1 MSPEI
6 PPLTGI
12 RLILATIALG
22 LGTFIQI
29 LDISI
34 TNVSVPNIA
43 GSIGVSAQ
51 NGTWVI
57 TSFAISNGVVLLL
70 TGWLVKR
77 VGEVRLF
84 VWSTGLFTVASLL
97 CGQAH
102 NLGEL
107 IAYRILQGAV
117 AGSLIP
123 LSQSLIM
130 QNYPARMRNI
140 GLGFWSMVVVVAPIF
155 GPILGGW
162 ITDNWGWPW
171 IFYINLPF
179 GALSCLLALS
189 LLKERRPLERC
200 YPLDYLGLIL
210 LIISVGCLQTTLDKG
225 NDEDWFHSPFI
236 CMLAIGSFVSF
247 CFWLVWEYYH
257 KYPLVELSIFRNR
270 NFSLATL
277 SASLV
282 FFVFYGG
289 FVLVPLWLQTQQGYT
304 PFLAGLVT
312 SGTGIVAFFLTPL
325 VGRYLHVLDLRIWAT
340 LSFCMM
346 AITFFWG
353 ATFTEQ
359 VTFTDIFLQRAFQ
372 GIGTSLFFVPLV
384 SLALQEIPDERLAG
398 ASGIFNFARTI
409 TGGGFGTALFITF
422 YTRRES
428 LYHTYQTDA
437 MTRANPNIQGYFA
450 VMEKN
455 GIDTDQANQLLVT
468 LLEKQT
474 HLLSMNDLF
483 MIAGFLSLGLIV
495 LIWCTKR
502 PCCHAEHATR
512 LLAEQ

>member
-1 MSPEI
+1 MHEM
-6 PPLTGI
+6 PPLRGLK
-12 RLILATIALG
+12 LILATIALG

-34 TNVSVPNIA
+34 TNVSIPNIA

-57 TSFAISNGVVLLL
+57 TAFAISNGIVLLL

-84 VWSTGLFTVASLL
+84 VWSTGLFTLASVL

-102 NLGEL
+102 SLGEL
-107 IAYRILQGAV
+107 VTFRILQGAV

-130 QNYPARMRNI
+130 QNYPPEKRNI

-179 GALSCLLALS
+179 GAFSCLLAASILT
-189 LLKERRPLERC
+189 ERNPLEKG
-200 YPLDYLGLIL
+200 YPLDYIGLIL
-210 LIISVGCLQTTLDKG
+210 LIISIGCLQTTLDRG
-225 NDEDWFHSPFI
+225 NDDDWFGSPFI
-236 CMLAIGSFVSF
+236 CILATISCITF
-247 CFWLVWEYYH
+247 CFWLVWEYFQ
-257 KYPLVELSIFRNR
+257 KYPLVDLSIFKSRT
-270 NFSLATL
+270 FSLATL
-277 SASLV
+277 AAAAI
-282 FFVFYGG
+282 FFVFYGA

-312 SGTGIVAFFLTPL
+312 SGTGLVAFVLTPL
-325 VGRYLHVLDLRIWAT
+325 VGRYLHLLDLRIWAS
-340 LSFCMM
+340 LSFVMM
-346 AITFFWG
+346 SITFFWG
-353 ATFTEQ
+353 STFTQ
-359 VTFTDIFLQRAFQ
+359 SVTFKDIFIQRAFQ

-384 SLALQEIPDERLAG
+384 TLALQGIPNTRLAS

-409 TGGGFGTALFITF
+409 AGGGFGTSIFVTF

-428 LYHTYQTDA
+428 FYHTIQTDV
-437 MTRANPNIQGYFA
+437 MTTSNPNMQHYFA
-450 VMEKN
+450 LIEKQ
-455 GIDTDQANQLLVT
+455 GLTPDQANEVLVNLLNQ
-468 LLEKQT
+468 QT
-474 HLLSMNDLF
+474 YLLSMNDVF
-483 MIAGFLSLGLIV
+483 WCAGWLSLGLTA
-495 LIWCTKR
+495 LIWFTKK
-502 PCCHAEHATR
+502 PNIQNEHSSR
-512 LLAEQ
+512 LLAE

>member
-1 MSPEI
+1 MKEM

-12 RLILATIALG
+12 RLLLATIALG

-34 TNVSVPNIA
+34 TNVSIPDIA

-84 VWSTGLFTVASLL
+84 VWSTGLFTIASLL

-102 NLGEL
+102 SLGEL
-107 IAYRILQGAV
+107 IAFRILQGAV
-117 AGSLIP
+117 AGTLIP

-130 QNYPARMRNI
+130 QNYPPEKRNI
-140 GLGFWSMVVVVAPIF
+140 GLGFWSMIVVVAPIF

-179 GALSCLLALS
+179 GALSSLLAAAII
-189 LLKERRPLERC
+189 KERRLLEKC
-200 YPLDYLGLIL
+200 YPLDYVGLLL
-210 LIISVGCLQTTLDKG
+210 LIISIGCLQTTLDRG
-225 NDEDWFHSPFI
+225 NDDDWFHSPSIRILVTISFI
-236 CMLAIGSFVSF
+236 TF
-247 CFWLVWEYYH
+247 CFWVVWELFH
-257 KYPLVELSIFRNR
+257 KYPLVDLSIFKSR
-270 NFSLATL
+270 NFTLATL
-277 SASLV
+277 SASLI

-304 PFLAGLVT
+304 PFEAGLVL
-312 SGTGIVAFFLTPL
+312 SGTGLVAFFLAPL

-340 LSFCMM
+340 LSFFMI
-346 AITFFWG
+346 ALSFFW
-353 ATFTEQ
+353 AMTFTAQ
-359 VTFTDIFLQRAFQ
+359 VTFMDIFIQRAFQ
-372 GIGTSLFFVPLV
+372 GIGTALFFVPLV
-384 SLALQEIPDERLAG
+384 SLALQGIQDRELAS
-398 ASGIFNFARTI
+398 ASGIFNFMRTI
-409 TGGGFGTALFITF
+409 AGGGFGTSLFITY

-428 LYHTYQTDA
+428 LYHTAQTDA
-437 MTRANPNIQGYFA
+437 LTHMNPNVQNYYSIMDKQGFT
-450 VMEKN
+450 V
-455 GIDTDQANQLLVT
+455 DQANQYLVSQIN
-468 LLEKQT
+468 KQT
-474 HLLSMNDLF
+474 YLLSMNDLF
-483 MIAGFLSLGLIV
+483 LLAGCLSIALIA
-495 LIWCTKR
+495 LIWCIKKPEANHR
-502 PCCHAEHATR
+502 APAH
-512 LLAEQ
+512 LLSE